1 MSRKISM
8 GRNQVDLQTEVPYSQ
23 VSVGSFLISCKKAQ

>member
-1 MSRKISM
+1 MSRKIAI
-8 GRNQVDLQTEVPYSQ
+8 GRNQVDLQTEAPYSQ